1 MKIARA
7 FFNLVMYRILPEDEP
22 DPDVK
27 KNAFLIIGEVLRR
40 CNYITSVE
48 GAIASYLVRQ
58 GINAQIG

>member
-1 MKIARA
+1 
-7 FFNLVMYRILPEDEP
+7 MYRILPEDEP